1 MIYPEGYDVS
11 YPLGTYARKHFSNTL
26 WYSIRLITIL
36 YIIGKIYYTP
46 LKTGLEDAGMPRYI
60 VTLTND
66 EIQELKALI
75 QRQKQAQAVAGAG
88 QTAAAQ
94 KEIL

>member
-1 MIYPEGYDVS
+1 
-11 YPLGTYARKHFSNTL
+11 
-26 WYSIRLITIL
+26 
-36 YIIGKIYYTP
+36 
-46 LKTGLEDAGMPRYI
+46 MPRYI